1 MREIKKGNK
10 KHRSREQKNALYN
23 IEMPYKVKN
32 QAIKFHDGYSL
43 MMPEEKKKQLKEQ
56 DLKY

>member
-1 MREIKKGNK
+1 MSEIKKGNK

-23 IEMPYKVKN
+23 IEMPYKVKT

-43 MMPEEKKKQLKEQ
+43 MMSEEEKNN
-56 DLKY
+56 